1 MLAFD
6 AKKENL
12 SILLTSDVHLSITDV
27 AKLDD
32 WAHRCN
38 REYAPFGLD
47 LRCFSKFIYVLP
59 RIDMVIISGDFANLS
74 ESGLV
79 RLSPF
84 LVDANIY
91 CAI

>member
-32 WAHRCN
+32 WAHQCN

-47 LRCFSKFIYVLP
+47 LWCFSKFIFVLP

-74 ESGLV
+74 EAGMV

-84 LVDANIY
+84 LVDTNIY
-91 CAI
+91 NVI